1 MKKTEILALG
11 DNSLQESDFP
21 KHNFYEVIKILGI
34 YFGYD
39 KGTTL
44 ILGKLWKVL
53 KNQSV
58 YGNGEASPF

>member
-44 ILGKLWKVL
+44 ILGKL
-53 KNQSV
+53 
-58 YGNGEASPF
+58 